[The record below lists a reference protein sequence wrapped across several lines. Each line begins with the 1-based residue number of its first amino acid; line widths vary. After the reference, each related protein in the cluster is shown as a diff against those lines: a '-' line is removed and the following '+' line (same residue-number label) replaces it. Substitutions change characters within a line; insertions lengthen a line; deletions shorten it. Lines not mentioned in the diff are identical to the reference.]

1 MSDILEVIKQQIQ
14 KQIELEYFRLKISR
28 IYFFKM
34 QEMKSSRS
42 KQ

>member
-1 MSDILEVIKQQIQ
+1 MSDILEVIKQQVQ

>member
-1 MSDILEVIKQQIQ
+1 MPEIVEIIKQQIL
-14 KQIELEYFRLKISR
+14 KQIELEYFRQKISH

-42 KQ
+42 RQ